1 MNPKNIETMKT
12 IHFFFTLLIITLLC
26 SCSSDD
32 DTLES
37 EKKESFRVKVV
48 AMLATQIPS
57 SEGSALEVYGTIS
70 TKKILTDDS
79 VDERILWKRN
89 TTNWEAVG
97 AAETVINSEGSEQ
110 IFTLTEDEIRD
121 GALIEVYASLMDK
134 DPDGNPD
141 DFLGET
147 SIFNRAGIF
156 TIVADRDNPVPIQ
169 LTLNEF
175 DGIKLLVRFTVEHI
189 RD

>member
-1 MNPKNIETMKT
+1 MKT
-12 IHFFFTLLIITLLC
+12 AHSLFSLIIISLLC

-32 DTLES
+32 TMES
-37 EKKESFRVKVV
+37 EKKESFKVKAV
-48 AMLATQIPS
+48 AMLATQMPS
-57 SEGSALEVYGTIS
+57 TEGGTLEAYGTIS
-70 TKKILTDDS
+70 TKVIYTNDS
-79 VDERILWKRN
+79 VDERILWSRN
-89 TTNWEAVG
+89 ATNWEAVG
-97 AAETVINSEGSEQ
+97 SKEAVINSEGSEQ

-121 GALIEVYASLMDK
+121 GTLIEVYASMMDK

-141 DFLGET
+141 DFLVET
-147 SIFNRAGIF
+147 SIVNRAGIF